1 MQPRM
6 HESWLE
12 VLGDE
17 LEAPSMLALR
27 EFLVAEVAAGRR
39 FYPPAELVFN
49 ALALTPLDDVR
60 VVILGQDPYHGAGQ
74 AMGLCFSVPVGVA
87 LPPSLR
93 NVYDELERD
102 VGVPRPTTGDLTPWA
117 ERGVLL
123 LNAVL
128 TVSPGKPASHAGKGW
143 EQFTTRAI
151 RELSDRSEG
160 IVFLLWGKYAQQ
172 KGEVVDASRHH
183 VLKAAHPS
191 PYSVDGFRGCSHF
204 SRAEALLAEG
214 GREPIDWS
222 LP

>member
-151 RELSDRSEG
+151 RELSDRSAGHRLPPLGQVRTAEG
-160 IVFLLWGKYAQQ
+160 
-172 KGEVVDASRHH
+172 
-183 VLKAAHPS
+183 
-191 PYSVDGFRGCSHF
+191 RGRRCLAPP
-204 SRAEALLAEG
+204 RAEGRASLAVQRGRLSRLRPLLAREG
-214 GREPIDWS
+214 APR
-222 LP
+222 